1 MFRAA
6 PLYRTLAA
14 LALGALALTTLDA
27 QVVPIDPV
35 APPDIAPPPPLPSKP
50 VPTPKPRTERLIPES
65 DAPWGLEEDVL
76 TKLADKARQYAA
88 YATRFDCVESAR
100 LANYNRAG
108 EAENEQI
115 RRYGYIL
122 VREDNGSIREVRQR
136 VRRSGGLSRS
146 ESEDKEPFPPA
157 YAWVFLFSDFHQ
169 PYFSYRDMGDRFDGF
184 DWVREIQF
192 RGTLGF
198 TDGDDIRQWEGI
210 VTVDAATFTP
220 IQIQAQPRAQDERIK
235 EMYDRW
241 AQSFNLIGFKLGP
254 RPLGYRSKVQFR
266 MRKDELTFPTEV
278 RYDTFR
284 ATSPTSRLLVKA
296 STRSY
301 DAYKFFKP
309 SIKDF
314 QVDPGSAGSR

>member
-1 MFRAA
+1 MFHRSPLIAA
-6 PLYRTLAA
+6 ASLTL
-14 LALGALALTTLDA
+14 LLGLALTVPHA
-27 QVVPIDPV
+27 QVVPIDPM

-50 VPTPKPRTERLIPES
+50 VPTEKPRTERLIPES
-65 DAPWGLEEDVL
+65 DAPWGLEDALMTE
-76 TKLADKARQYAA
+76 LAQKARQYAN
-88 YATRFDCVESAR
+88 YATRFDCIESAR
-100 LANYNRAG
+100 LADYNRAG

-122 VREDNGSIREVRQR
+122 VREGDGSVREIRNR
-136 VRRSGGLSRS
+136 VKRRGGLSRG
-146 ESEDKEPFPPA
+146 ETEDKEPFPPA
-157 YAWVFLFSDFHQ
+157 YAWVFLFSDYHQ
-169 PYFSYRDMGDRFDGF
+169 PYFSYRDLGDRFDGF

-192 RGTLGF
+192 RGSLGF

-210 VTVDAATFTP
+210 ATVDAATLTP

-301 DAYKFFKP
+301 DAYRFFEGV
-309 SIKDF
+309 IDDIN
-314 QVDPGSAGSR
+314 VDTPTGTR